1 MNLPK
6 LFKTSTFRLSLIY
19 LSVFGASVLLL
30 LGFIYWS
37 TARLTTSQ
45 TDETIAAEI
54 TGLSE
59 QYRRSGLVGLADV
72 VRERSRNQRQS
83 LYLLTDGN
91 RFVIAGNLNAWP
103 EVETQPGGWLEFPY
117 QRPMGGRVETHPAR
131 ARHLIVPG
139 EFQLLV
145 GRDIHGQSEVIE
157 FIRTSLAWALAL
169 TLALGLAGGILM
181 SRNLLRRVEVIN
193 RTSREIMAGELDQRI
208 PVRGANDELD
218 QLALNLN
225 EMLDQIERLV
235 NSLREVTDN
244 IAHDL
249 RTPLNRLRSRLE
261 VTLMGEG
268 SAEQFREALE
278 ATISEADDL
287 LATFNA
293 LLNIAKAE
301 AGQLEISPETID
313 LGPFIDDLAELYEP
327 AAAEKGLGLSAA
339 VHGKIDFAADR
350 QLLSQAL
357 ANLIDNAIKYSE
369 TGGAVVIRADRS
381 GGAVEI
387 SVTDSGPGIP
397 ENDRERVTQRFVR
410 LEASRNSTGSGL
422 GLSLVR
428 AIAHLHHGELHLED
442 ARPGLRA
449 SLRLPSRNPGE

>member
-103 EVETQPGGWLEFPY
+103 EAETQPGGWLEFPY
-117 QRPMGGRVETHPAR
+117 RRPIGGRVETHPAR

-249 RTPLNRLRSRLE
+249 RSPLNRLRSRLE

-327 AAAEKGLGLSAA
+327 AAAEERPRPLGGGSRDNRLRRRPAA
-339 VHGKIDFAADR
+339 SCPRHWPI
-350 QLLSQAL
+350 S
-357 ANLIDNAIKYSE
+357 IDNAIKYSE

-381 GGAVEI
+381 GGR
-387 SVTDSGPGIP
+387 G
-397 ENDRERVTQRFVR
+397 
-410 LEASRNSTGSGL
+410 RNS
-422 GLSLVR
+422 R
-428 AIAHLHHGELHLED
+428 
-442 ARPGLRA
+442 
-449 SLRLPSRNPGE
+449 